1 MNRQHK
7 VSYNDLQVGDILVLL
22 DNQHAEKVVGNVV
35 AKEENN
41 AGKLVRVRVGQ
52 NLPTTIYVEDFLATE
67 GHEVYN
73 FYTIERVVGNMHVTE
88 KGDSSVSVPKT
99 MFAISW
105 ISESSGN
112 ETCAGVFSSVFGTRE
127 QAENQL
133 RKSLNCEKA
142 DMLDR
147 NSEEEIVVDYDKGII
162 HDTGY
167 NTFIQYEIH
176 EVDVKL

>member
-1 MNRQHK
+1 MKHK

-35 AKEENN
+35 AKEEND

-52 NLPTTIYVEDFLATE
+52 NLPTTIYVEDFLASE

-73 FYTIERVVGNMHVTE
+73 FYTIERVVGNMRVTE
-88 KGDSSVSVPKT
+88 KGDTSVSVPKT

-112 ETCAGVFSSVFGTRE
+112 ETCAGVYSSVFGTRE

-147 NSEEEIVVDYDKGII
+147 NSEEEIVVDYDKGVI

-167 NTFIQYEIH
+167 NTFVQYEIH

>member
-1 MNRQHK
+1 MKHK
-7 VSYNDLQVGDILVLL
+7 VSYNDLQVGDILILL
-22 DNQHAEKVVGNVV
+22 DNQHAEKVVGDVV

-52 NLPTTIYVEDFLATE
+52 NLPTTIYVEDFLASE

-73 FYTIERVVGNMHVTE
+73 FYTIERVVGNMRVIE
-88 KGDSSVSVPKT
+88 KGDKSVSVPKT

-105 ISESSGN
+105 LSETSGN
-112 ETCAGVFSSVFGTRE
+112 ESCAGVFSSIFATRE

-133 RKSLNCEKA
+133 RTCLDMEKD
-142 DMLDR
+142 DMMSRVTD
-147 NSEEEIVVDYDKGII
+147 EETIVVDYDKGVV
-162 HDTGY
+162 HDENY
-167 NTFIQYEIH
+167 NDFVQFEIH

>member
-1 MNRQHK
+1 MKHK

-22 DNQHAEKVVGNVV
+22 DNQHAEKVVGDVV

-52 NLPTTIYVEDFLATE
+52 NLPTTIYVEDFLADE

-73 FYTIERVVGNMHVTE
+73 FYTIERVVGNMRVTE
-88 KGDSSVSVPKT
+88 KGDLSVSIPKT

-105 ISESSGN
+105 LSESSGN

-147 NSEEEIVVDYDKGII
+147 NSEEEIVIDYDKGTIN
-162 HDTGY
+162 DTGY
-167 NTFIQYEIH
+167 NTFVKYEIH

>member
-1 MNRQHK
+1 MKHK
-7 VSYNDLQVGDILVLL
+7 VSYNDLQVGDILILL
-22 DNQHAEKVVGNVV
+22 DNQHAEKVVGDVV

-41 AGKLVRVRVGQ
+41 AGKIVRVRVGQ
-52 NLPTTIYVEDFLATE
+52 NLPTTIYVEDFLASE

-73 FYTIERVVGNMHVTE
+73 VYTIERVVGNMRVIE
-88 KGDSSVSVPKT
+88 KGGKSVSVPKT

-105 ISESSGN
+105 LSETSGN
-112 ETCAGVFSSVFGTRE
+112 EACAGVCSSVFGTRE
-127 QAENQL
+127 EAENQL

-147 NSEEEIVVDYDKGII
+147 FDEGDIVVDYAKGVV
-162 HDTGY
+162 HDSGY
-167 NTFIQYEIH
+167 NSFIKYEIH

>member
-1 MNRQHK
+1 MKHK
-7 VSYNDLQVGDILVLL
+7 VSYNDLQIGDILILL
-22 DNQHAEKVVGNVV
+22 DNQHAEKVVGDVV

-41 AGKLVRVRVGQ
+41 AGKLIRVRVGQ

-73 FYTIERVVGNMHVTE
+73 FYTIERVVGNMRVTE
-88 KGDSSVSVPKT
+88 KGNSSVSVPKT

-105 ISESSGN
+105 LSESSGN

-147 NSEEEIVVDYDKGII
+147 SSEEEIVVDYDKGVI

-167 NTFIQYEIH
+167 NTFVKYEIH

>member
-1 MNRQHK
+1 MKHK
-7 VSYNDLQVGDILVLL
+7 VSYNDLQIGDILILL
-22 DNQHAEKVVGNVV
+22 DNQHAEKLVGDVV

-41 AGKLVRVRVGQ
+41 AGRLVRVRVGQ
-52 NLPTTIYVEDFLATE
+52 NLPTTIYVEDFLEKE
-67 GHEVYN
+67 GHPVFN
-73 FYTIERVVGNMHVTE
+73 PYTIERVVGNMRVIE
-88 KGDSSVSVPKT
+88 KSDTSVSVPKT
-99 MFAISW
+99 MFTISW

-112 ETCAGVFSSVFGTRE
+112 ETFAGVFSSVFGTRE

-147 NSEEEIVVDYDKGII
+147 FDEGDIIVDYANGVV
-162 HDTGY
+162 HDSGY
-167 NTFIQYEIH
+167 NDFVKYEIH

>member
-1 MNRQHK
+1 MKHK

-22 DNQHAEKVVGNVV
+22 DNQHAEKVVGDVV

-52 NLPTTIYVEDFLATE
+52 NLPTTIYVEDFLASE

-73 FYTIERVVGNMHVTE
+73 FYTIERVVGNMRVIE
-88 KGDSSVSVPKT
+88 KGDKSVSVPKT
-99 MFAISW
+99 MFTISW
-105 ISESSGN
+105 LSETSGN
-112 ETCAGVFSSVFGTRE
+112 ETCAGVCPSVFGTRE

-133 RKSLNCEKA
+133 RKSLDCEKA

-147 NSEEEIVVDYDKGII
+147 FTEDEIVVDYDKGSI
-162 HDTGY
+162 HDAGY
-167 NTFIQYEIH
+167 NSFIQYEIH

>member
-1 MNRQHK
+1 MKHK

-35 AKEENN
+35 AKEEND

-52 NLPTTIYVEDFLATE
+52 NLPTTIYVEDFLAAE

-73 FYTIERVVGNMHVTE
+73 FYTIERVVGNMRVTE
-88 KGDSSVSVPKT
+88 KGDSSASVPKT

-167 NTFIQYEIH
+167 NTFVQYEIH

>member
-1 MNRQHK
+1 MKHK
-7 VSYNDLQVGDILVLL
+7 VSYDDLQIGDILILL
-22 DNQHAEKVVGNVV
+22 DNQHAKEVVGDVV

-52 NLPTTIYVEDFLATE
+52 NKPTTIYVEDFLSTE
-67 GHEVYN
+67 GHEVHN
-73 FYTIERVVGNMHVTE
+73 FYTIECVVGNMCVT
-88 KGDSSVSVPKT
+88 KKDVKPSTMPKT

-105 ISESSGN
+105 LSETSGN

-142 DMLDR
+142 NMLDR
-147 NSEEEIVVDYDKGII
+147 FDEGDIIVDYENGVV
-162 HDTGY
+162 HDNGY
-167 NTFIQYEIH
+167 NSFVKYEIH

>member
-1 MNRQHK
+1 MKHK
-7 VSYNDLQVGDILVLL
+7 VSYNDLQIGDILVLL

-52 NLPTTIYVEDFLATE
+52 NLPNTIYVEDFLASE
-67 GHEVYN
+67 GHEVHN
-73 FYTIERVVGNMHVTE
+73 FYTIERVVGNMSVIE
-88 KGDSSVSVPKT
+88 KGDKSVSVPKT

-105 ISESSGN
+105 LSESSGN

-147 NSEEEIVVDYDKGII
+147 NSEEEIVVDYDKGVI
-162 HDTGY
+162 HDTDY
-167 NTFIQYEIH
+167 NTFVQYEIH
-176 EVDVKL
+176 EVDVNL